1 MHTCGGRKALI
12 TKGLRKTHV
21 ADWIM
26 TEWLNSCFR
35 GVKKPSPYACNR
47 DKVPLRYLIHIVID
61 YVSDQ
66 LSEGVVYSRLQNQSA
81 Y

>member
-1 MHTCGGRKALI
+1 MHTCGGRNALI
-12 TKGLRKTHV
+12 TKGLRKTLD

-26 TEWLNSCFR
+26 TEWLKCGFR
-35 GVKKPSPYACNR
+35 FVMKLSPYGCNR
-47 DKVPLRYLIHIVID
+47 DKVPLRYLIHIVFD

-66 LSEGVVYSRLQNQSA
+66 LSEGVVYSWLQNQSA